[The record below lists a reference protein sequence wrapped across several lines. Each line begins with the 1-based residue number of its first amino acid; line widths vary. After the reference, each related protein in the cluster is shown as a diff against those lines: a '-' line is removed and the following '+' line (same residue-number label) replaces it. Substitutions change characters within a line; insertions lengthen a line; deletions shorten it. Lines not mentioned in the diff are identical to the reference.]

1 MIDIKYLSKKHQL
14 TSLETNILLYIS
26 DNIEN
31 KQNISIRKVATSNF
45 TSTSVIY
52 RCIKKIGFD
61 SYMNF
66 IYFLK
71 NRKILEH
78 NISTLDNN
86 FNSGINLLTKHKDSL
101 IMFISTGIGNN
112 IANYMNERLILKGI
126 RSISNCHLQLLE
138 KNNSNKLLL
147 VIISQSGET
156 KSILDIL
163 KFASLN
169 KIDSISFLGVN
180 NSTIEKFSTT
190 SLILKEKIFYSEVIK
205 IFEEL
210 IDKI

>member
-147 VIISQSGET
+147 VII
-156 KSILDIL
+156 
-163 KFASLN
+163 
-169 KIDSISFLGVN
+169 
-180 NSTIEKFSTT
+180 
-190 SLILKEKIFYSEVIK
+190 
-205 IFEEL
+205 
-210 IDKI
+210 

>member
-31 KQNISIRKVATSNF
+31 KQNISIRKVATNNF